1 MPVFPRHIH
10 TAKVELRVYE
20 NHCKEERNS
29 EDKEESSRWNEAKQ
43 QLTQW
48 ELSEL
53 SVSNL
58 IDGKELGDSAFR
70 SGIVEGVSESVMVE
84 GVNESVI
91 VEDMC
96 ESGMLTA
103 FCFGLLTALD
113 FELEVEPEWAPT
125 KPDTGSTI
133 EPITKQHTDII

>member
-1 MPVFPRHIH
+1 MPVFPRHVY
-10 TAKVELRVYE
+10 TAKVELRVYK

-43 QLTQW
+43 ELTQW

-58 IDGKELGDSAFR
+58 IDGKELGECAFK
-70 SGIVEGVSESVMVE
+70 SGIVEGIP
-84 GVNESVI
+84 ESVI
-91 VEDMC
+91 VEDVTESVMVENVS
-96 ESGMLTA
+96 ESGMLAA

-113 FELEVEPEWAPT
+113 FELEVEPEWTPT